1 MKQGYSPQERKE
13 NTVDTIKKLYV
24 DVDETLVFWSDPDK
38 PYWGEYTVNDE
49 LVSVLHKVI
58 KASTYDVYIWSG
70 GGKVWAESISRK
82 LFGDYDLK
90 AYDKFAVWWSL
101 ITEDDLAIDNRAQK
115 ERRYL
120 EKFKKVFSPE
130 EFIKEYK

>member
-1 MKQGYSPQERKE
+1 MKPGYSPQERKE

>member
-82 LFGDYDLK
+82 LFGDYNLK
-90 AYDKFAVWWSL
+90 AYDKFAMWWSL
-101 ITEDDLAIDNRAQK
+101 ITEDDLAIDNRSQE